1 VAWPL
6 AARAQQ
12 PVMPVLG
19 FLNGGSAWEYAH
31 VAAAFRQGL
40 SETGYVEGQNVSIVY
55 HWAEGHYD
63 RLPIMAA
70 DLVNRQVAVIV
81 GNTPAALAAK
91 VTTATVPIIFFT
103 AADPVADG
111 LVASLSRP
119 GGNATSV
126 STLNTEL
133 VPKQL
138 ELLHELAPLASI
150 IALLVNPSI
159 HSLAHIVTER
169 GNVAARTLGL
179 HTHVVNASTE
189 RDFDAA
195 FATLLQ
201 LRAGALVIAPD
212 AFFVS
217 RSEQLAALAAQHGIP
232 ASYNLRE
239 FAKAG
244 GLMSYGTSVTEA
256 SRQPGL
262 YTGRVLKGEKPAD
275 LPVLQPTKFEL
286 VINLKNR

>member
-1 VAWPL
+1 MAWPL

-81 GNTPAALAAK
+81 GNTPAAPAAK
-91 VTTATVPIIFFT
+91 VATATVPIIFFT

-119 GGNATSV
+119 GGNATGV

-138 ELLHELAPLASI
+138 EVLHELAPTASI
-150 IALLVNPSI
+150 IALLVNPSMP
-159 HSLAHIVTER
+159 SLTHIATEST
-169 GNVAARTLGL
+169 NVAARTLGL
-179 HTHVVNASTE
+179 HTHVIHASTE
-189 RDFDAA
+189 RNFDAA

-201 LRAGALVIAPD
+201 VHSGVLPPIRSSSVSAISSPHWRSNMEFPRVITC
-212 AFFVS
+212 VS
-217 RSEQLAALAAQHGIP
+217 
-232 ASYNLRE
+232 
-239 FAKAG
+239 
-244 GLMSYGTSVTEA
+244 
-256 SRQPGL
+256 SR
-262 YTGRVLKGEKPAD
+262 KP
-275 LPVLQPTKFEL
+275 V
-286 VINLKNR
+286 V